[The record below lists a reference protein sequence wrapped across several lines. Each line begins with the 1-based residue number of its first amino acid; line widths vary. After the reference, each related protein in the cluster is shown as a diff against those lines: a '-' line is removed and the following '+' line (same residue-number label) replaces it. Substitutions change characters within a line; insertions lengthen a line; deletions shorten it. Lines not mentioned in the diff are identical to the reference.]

1 MSWDGFAYMA
11 SALQKLQPNA
21 ATCHRRDGLGPTAA
35 MLQALGAGR
44 CDAAA
49 LATAAQV
56 RSALVMP
63 LLKNHIRA
71 RRVLVVRDGGRTF
84 YELAAAADVDLQAQ
98 LERACRLLRQHGW
111 MVEAPGAGPPK
122 CLQSRCIDGQEITDA
137 I

>member
-1 MSWDGFAYMA
+1 MSWDGFAHMA

-21 ATCHRRDGLGPTAA
+21 ATCHRGDGRGPTAA

-44 CDAAA
+44 CDAAT
-49 LATAAQV
+49 LATAAGV

-71 RRVLVVRDGGRTF
+71 RRVVVLRDGERTF
-84 YELAAAADVDLQAQ
+84 YELAAAADVELQLQ

-111 MVEAPGAGPPK
+111 RVEAPQAPA
-122 CLQSRCIDGQEITDA
+122 LFSV
-137 I
+137 